1 MPNDT
6 LVVPVEV
13 AAFAVNA
20 QTRDTD
26 GSYVMQRWIAN
37 YVPFVNDN
45 AAPEPKPFAGTEM
58 WTGDASRLGVY
69 LQWQLPEALCQGRQD
84 EDSGEIGDFPLVPN
98 RWLVVRRSTTG
109 VRSWIVQSDHLDLRT
124 GTASYLDPA
133 ATTAT
138 ATRIGRRVELTA
150 ANPWREPADT
160 PDAFLTALGPG
171 LLTFSV
177 YQPYNTNVFS
187 LHDTLEDITG
197 DDRLSYWVAGW
208 YADPDSDILVAD
220 GNDQRDFAELLHDLE
235 WSLAPG
241 LGSPRG
247 SLYTGSALGVAWQPE
262 GGIPE
267 SDSPHASSIAVAI
280 GNSVGEAAAVLQE
293 QTGGPGAL
301 SAEDARRYAAFTL
314 GVLEDFERPDGD
326 LFPGRAAHDSGFGPV
341 PGGHTWRVVDRDTEA
356 TRAARTPAERA
367 ADRRLA
373 QDVTAELNRAQ
384 RELDALER
392 ELYGAQQ
399 HLYVLWA
406 LSQEPKQPEVFSS
419 PVRRELDPDRA
430 GAAGRTRALAAQV
443 TAARARLPWSTREE
457 ELAAQA
463 RAYAAEH
470 GLRTTQVLQRVP
482 AEPFE
487 HSADPVLMLQGA
499 KLNAP
504 MTRGS
509 ALPCRVQE
517 RLITRIG
524 SITAASVAADVA
536 KVNTAGL
543 PPLLPALLSEFF
555 ILETARRTG
564 VGLDDADGRLPEHGT
579 EPWRQPWQPLYLLWE
594 AEYTAIP
601 FHEDGTE
608 CWTFDG
614 NRYRWDGEGTLPVP
628 RTVSGRQI
636 LTPTSGYDQEGQIEH
651 YAAGRADLPEDLI
664 RRLRRESRELD
675 QLSQRLDG
683 LSTAV
688 GQRVA
693 GGSAIPTGELGDL
706 IASGTGPLPD
716 PGGQPVNPWDD
727 WDDVVDLVAFQEL
740 RCGHLMFTKLSVVDR
755 FGRAVNL
762 IDNPLHFDRLI
773 KPASMTPD
781 HAVGE
786 IQTDRYAELGP
797 RLLQPARL
805 GFDFL
810 SSTGDE
816 DVELTPGTN
825 PVCAWL
831 LHNRLDRSLACYA
844 PDGQAL
850 GDLRAVLDPDGR
862 RIVTWTALPGSP
874 VQALD
879 ELAALSPHAH
889 HLLTAIERRGP
900 DVLDAVRA
908 QLDDTLAAIDPEGP
922 EDQSLAFLLGRP
934 LALVRAR
941 LDLRLYGPARTDVAW
956 RNVIAQTEPEMP
968 GYQWTV
974 RLGEALQT
982 DDGLI
987 GYVLDEDYD
996 HLETVLAPR
1005 GEHGGYLRPIES
1017 GQRLKLAFE
1026 EDSSATVTLLLDPRA
1041 PVHATTDILPVG
1053 SVLVPSQFTEAAL
1066 AAMAVNFRTGPLLI
1080 ATTEHGAAT
1089 LLQPATATGSWS
1101 WTERTGA
1108 DWTRLP
1114 ITVPDPASLPIG
1126 EHPQIRT
1133 GFLVLEDAAQATR
1146 STAGNERG
1154 AR

>member
-26 GSYVMQRWIAN
+26 GSYVMQRWTAN
-37 YVPFVNDN
+37 FVPFTDDN
-45 AAPEPKPFAGTEM
+45 AAPEPAPFAGTQM
-58 WTGDASRLGVY
+58 WTGDPSRLGVY
-69 LQWQLPEALCQGRQD
+69 LQWQLPEGLCRGRQD
-84 EDSGEIGDFPLVPN
+84 EESGEIGDFPLVPN
-98 RWLVVRRSTTG
+98 RWLVARRSDAG
-109 VRSWIVQSDHLDLRT
+109 MRSWIVQSDYLDRSA
-124 GTASYLDPA
+124 GTVSYLDPA
-133 ATTAT
+133 AATAT
-138 ATRIGRRVELTA
+138 ATKIGRRVELTA
-150 ANPWREPADT
+150 EAPWHEPADT
-160 PDAFLTALGPG
+160 SAPFLTAVGPG

-208 YADPDSDILVAD
+208 YADPATDVLNSDDDVE
-220 GNDQRDFAELLHDLE
+220 ELLRDLE

-241 LGSPRG
+241 LGSPRR
-247 SLYTGSALGVAWQPE
+247 SLYTGSAVGVEWRPD
-262 GGIPE
+262 GGTPE
-267 SDSPHASSIAVAI
+267 SDSPLASSIAVAI
-280 GNSVGEAAAVLQE
+280 GNSTGEAAALLQE
-293 QTGGPGAL
+293 QPAGTGAL
-301 SAEDARRYAAFTL
+301 SAQDARRYAAFTL
-314 GVLEDFERPDGD
+314 GVLEDFERADGD
-326 LFPGRAAHDSGFGPV
+326 LFPERAAHASGFGPV
-341 PGGHTWRVVDRDTEA
+341 PGGHSWRVVDRDTEA
-356 TRAARTPAERA
+356 ARSALSTAERA
-367 ADRRLA
+367 RTELLA
-373 QDVTAELNRAQ
+373 QHVTTELNQAQ
-384 RELDALER
+384 RELDSLER
-392 ELYGAQQ
+392 ELHGAQQ

-406 LSQEPKQPEVFSS
+406 LNRESKQPDVFATRI
-419 PVRRELDPDRA
+419 PRELDPENAD

-443 TAARARLPWSTREE
+443 SAARARLPWSTREE
-457 ELAAQA
+457 DLAEQA
-463 RAYAAEH
+463 RSYAAEH
-470 GLRTTQVLQRVP
+470 GLRAGQMLQRVP

-487 HSADPVLMLQGA
+487 QSADPVLMLQGA

-509 ALPCRVQE
+509 ALPCRVEE
-517 RLITRIG
+517 RLVTRIG
-524 SITAASVAADVA
+524 PITASTVAADAA

-543 PPLLPALLSEFF
+543 PDLLPALLTEFL
-555 ILETARRTG
+555 IIVQARNTEAS
-564 VGLDDADGRLPEHGT
+564 LDDADGKLPEHGT

-601 FHEDGTE
+601 FQETGTDL
-608 CWTFDG
+608 WTFDG
-614 NRYRWDGEGTLPVP
+614 NHYRWDGEGALPVP
-628 RTVSGRQI
+628 RTVRGRQI
-636 LTPTSGYDQEGQIEH
+636 LTPTSGYDQEGQIDH
-651 YAAGRADLPEDLI
+651 YAAGRADLPQELI
-664 RRLRRESRELD
+664 RRLRQETRELD

-688 GQRVA
+688 SQRVA
-693 GGSAIPTGELGDL
+693 ASSAVPTGHLGDL
-706 IASGTGPLPD
+706 IAHGTGPVPD
-716 PGGQPVNPWDD
+716 PGGQPVNDWDD
-727 WDDVVDLVAFQEL
+727 WDDIDLVAFQEL

-762 IDNPLHFDRLI
+762 IDNPLHFDRLL

-805 GFDFL
+805 EFDFL

-816 DVELTPGTN
+816 DVDLTPGAN

-850 GDLRAVLDPDGR
+850 GDLRTVLDPTGEP
-862 RIVTWTALPGSP
+862 IVTWTALPHSP
-874 VQALD
+874 VQELD
-879 ELAALSPHAH
+879 QLAELSPHAH
-889 HLLTAIERRGP
+889 QLLAAIAQRGP
-900 DVLDAVRA
+900 AVLDAVRT
-908 QLDDTLAAIDPEGP
+908 QLDDTLTAIDPEGP

-941 LDLRLYGPARTDVAW
+941 LDLQLHGPARTDVSW
-956 RNVIAQTEPEMP
+956 RNVIDPPEPQMP
-968 GYQWTV
+968 GYRWTV
-974 RLGEALQT
+974 RLGEAQQI

-996 HLETVLAPR
+996 HLETVLTPR
-1005 GEHGGYLRPIES
+1005 GDHGGYLRPIER

-1026 EDSSATVTLLLDPRA
+1026 GDSSAAVTLLLDPRA
-1041 PVHATTDILPVG
+1041 PVHATTDILPVA
-1053 SVLVPSQFTEAAL
+1053 SVMVPPQYTEAAL

-1080 ATTEHGAAT
+1080 ATTEDGAAT
-1089 LLQPATATGSWS
+1089 LPQLTTATGTWS
-1101 WTERTGA
+1101 WAEHVGA
-1108 DWTRLP
+1108 DWAQLP

-1133 GFLVLEDAAQATR
+1133 GFLVLQDAAHATR
-1146 STAGNERG
+1146 TARG